1 MNIDYISP
9 LSNAWKRMK
18 KALFQPFDLGK
29 WFTIGFTAFLA
40 GLMDGGGGGGGNSS
54 RYSSRYKSEDLFDFF
69 NFPNVASEW
78 LANHPVLATLIF
90 IGVGLLVVLLIVF
103 LWLSSR
109 GKFMFLHNV
118 VHNKAE
124 VVAPWKEYSREGNS
138 LFLWRLVFG
147 LISLLVFA
155 MTMINA
161 FQFFRE
167 AYFSGETI
175 DMLLDNIIGYIMFG
189 LLMIIITAYISLF
202 LDHFVVP
209 IMYKHRIS
217 TTSAWRM
224 FMSILWPK
232 IGYFLLYGIF
242 VLILGIAVVISVVIF
257 GFATLCIG
265 FLLLIIPFISAVV
278 LLPVS
283 YTFRAF
289 SIEFLGQFGGDYNL
303 NPQVVEETQII

>member
-1 MNIDYISP
+1 
-9 LSNAWKRMK
+9 MK

-124 VVAPWKEYSREGNS
+124 VVAP
-138 LFLWRLVFG
+138 
-147 LISLLVFA
+147 
-155 MTMINA
+155 
-161 FQFFRE
+161 
-167 AYFSGETI
+167 
-175 DMLLDNIIGYIMFG
+175 
-189 LLMIIITAYISLF
+189 
-202 LDHFVVP
+202 
-209 IMYKHRIS
+209 
-217 TTSAWRM
+217 
-224 FMSILWPK
+224 
-232 IGYFLLYGIF
+232 
-242 VLILGIAVVISVVIF
+242 
-257 GFATLCIG
+257 
-265 FLLLIIPFISAVV
+265 
-278 LLPVS
+278 
-283 YTFRAF
+283 
-289 SIEFLGQFGGDYNL
+289 
-303 NPQVVEETQII
+303 